1 MDVSMILLSY
11 SSVLL
16 LSLVNFLNFISKVS
30 STKLE
35 LLLFFKK
42 IVDRNSS
49 KTQIFGSLLT
59 QSAAHVKRADQ
70 ITKLV
75 RKEILS

>member
-35 LLLFFKK
+35 LLLFFKQ

-49 KTQIFGSLLT
+49 KTQIFGSY
-59 QSAAHVKRADQ
+59 
-70 ITKLV
+70 
-75 RKEILS
+75 

>member
-1 MDVSMILLSY
+1 MILLSY

-42 IVDRNSS
+42 IVDINSS

-59 QSAAHVKRADQ
+59 QSTAHVKRADR

-75 RKEILS
+75 RKEIWVNR